1 MLINVLAND
10 SDPEGS
16 ALNIVALTQ
25 PAAGQG
31 SVSIT
36 GGQLSYTPPAS
47 VSVPT
52 TVTFT
57 YRAQDV
63 AGAQSAV
70 ATVTVQV
77 SPAAVQE
84 TFTVDAAAVQ
94 LRLGNR
100 ATWSFNG
107 TSSRMAGNTVTVQVT
122 TSAGLVELGSAP
134 VLANGRWRLSATS
147 TQLPSANPTATIT
160 SSVGTVRTVPITVQ

>member
-1 MLINVLAND
+1 MLIDVLAND

-16 ALNIVALTQ
+16 ALSIVALTQ

-31 SVSIT
+31 SVSIN
-36 GGQLSYTPPAS
+36 GNQVSYTPPAN
-47 VSVPT
+47 VSAST
-52 TVTFT
+52 AVTFT

-77 SPAAVQE
+77 SPAAVAE
-84 TFTVDAAAVQ
+84 TFTVDTASVQ

-107 TSSRMAGNTVTVQVT
+107 TSSTRTGNTVTVQVT
-122 TSAGLVELGSAP
+122 TTAGLVELGSAP
-134 VLANGRWRLSATS
+134 VLANGRWRLSVTG